1 MDLDPRDGDEPRA
14 SGAVN
19 SGGWVIWSDVLAEFG
34 WLFDGVIFVWLVGLF
49 EFVKSN
55 LFNIGVFRE
64 LRVKLSS
71 IIGGEYGVLLEEQ
84 DIKIKDI
91 NSKDSKFL
99 ICGILEFD
107 RLILAIILGYYK
119 KYYY

>member
-1 MDLDPRDGDEPRA
+1 MCLYTPCHLRLMILSLQHHLVVSGVDLDPRDGDEPRA
-14 SGAVN
+14 AGVVN
-19 SGGWVIWSDVLAEFG
+19 SGGWVIWGSWLLEFS
-34 WLFDGVIFVWLVGLF
+34 WLFDELVFANGLDGF
-49 EFVKSN
+49 AKSN

-84 DIKIKDI
+84 DMKIKDI

-99 ICGILEFD
+99 I
-107 RLILAIILGYYK
+107 
-119 KYYY
+119 